1 MCGVRSGDR
10 GVGEGSD
17 QGKGVWMRVLA
28 WGKGCKGE
36 ITSDVGE
43 GSSQGSAMGSR
54 DHHRGE
60 AQGGSSQGRGIES
73 GERRRCLTFWLLDRA
88 QAWGR
93 DRVRGE
99 GSSQGRGGVAPPSG
113 SWTAPRRPALRR
125 VAAPPPPAS
134 TVKTPMPPPRGAKT
148 IKKQPHDSGTLG
160 GGSKCCAATGK
171 GGSGRGLWAHL
182 LDLGLSFHLS
192 E

>member
-93 DRVRGE
+93 GIESGERDRVRGEAAVSHLLALGPRPGVGE
-99 GSSQGRGGVAPPSG
+99 GSSQGRGIESG
-113 SWTAPRRPALRR
+113 ERRRCPTFWLLDRAQ
-125 VAAPPPPAS
+125 AAS
-134 TVKTPMPPPRGAKT
+134 TSSCRSSPSTSV
-148 IKKQPHDSGTLG
+148 DS
-160 GGSKCCAATGK
+160 KDADAAAAR
-171 GGSGRGLWAHL
+171 S
-182 LDLGLSFHLS
+182 
-192 E
+192 